1 MKASVTAHQFRHSF
15 ATDLY
20 DAGVGVLEAQ
30 KIMGHA
36 DISTTYKVYTHIRE
50 RKLEGAAQKLIA
62 FYDGAESEE
71 KDVQIF
77 STKSSKKVVK

>member
-1 MKASVTAHQFRHSF
+1 MKASITAHQLRHSF

-36 DISTTYKVYTHIRE
+36 DISTTYKIYTHIRE
-50 RKLEGAAQKLIA
+50 SKLEGAASKLAA
-62 FYDGAESEE
+62 FYAKDKKSESS
-71 KDVQIF
+71 I
-77 STKSSKKVVK
+77 